1 MRIVKLEYN
10 DGTVKY
16 QIKHHN
22 FRGGWDPIIHE
33 GKELMFDT
41 FEEAYA
47 CIEPKQEH
55 SPYILQETVVY
66 EKNYQKCKNILQK

>member
-16 QIKHHN
+16 QIKHRN

-66 EKNYQKCKNILQK
+66 EKNLPKV

>member
-22 FRGGWDPIIHE
+22 FRGGW
-33 GKELMFDT
+33 
-41 FEEAYA
+41 
-47 CIEPKQEH
+47 
-55 SPYILQETVVY
+55 ILLYMKV
-66 EKNYQKCKNILQK
+66 KN